1 MEFDAIP
8 RKAKIKVYVKLDNSS
23 LGNYQVLISLL
34 HYFSVGPPLSLLVF
48 LILTLRSKTGTTVTV
63 RSS

>member
-1 MEFDAIP
+1 MEFDAIS
-8 RKAKIKVYVKLDNSS
+8 RKAKLKVYVKLDNSS

-34 HYFSVGPPLSLLVF
+34 LSFSVGLPLSLLVF
-48 LILTLRSKTGTTVTV
+48 LILTLRSETGTRVTV